1 MDEVLIVAAEASS
14 CAYAEK
20 LLNHWQKNNRQVK
33 AFGVGSQAMEKM
45 GFERLGRSEEM
56 GIVGLVEVIK
66 HYPFLKG
73 VFNSL
78 VEQAKLRKPKFAIV
92 MDYPDFNLRLA
103 KELKKIGIPVVYY
116 ISPQVW
122 VWRQGRVK
130 QIKEYCDAVLC
141 LFPFEKDFYDRHGVA
156 AEFVGHPLLDDLQGD
171 LYDEKRI
178 QAERGRMGFSPQD
191 KILAIMPG
199 SRFSELK
206 LNFPTQLLTAKI
218 LVKKYPKLKLLI
230 CVAPTFSK
238 EDLHPYLEDFSEDY
252 VLMKDDPNRM
262 ISLCHFAL
270 VTSGTA
276 TLMVGLLHKPMV
288 VMYKFKALTA
298 FLARRLIT
306 AIDYFCLVNLIMNK
320 ELVPERFQEQ
330 ATPEH
335 LAELI
340 EKMLIDEEYYSALK
354 SELMQIEHKLG
365 DRGATI
371 RVAKYL
377 ERYFH
382 NATNQ

>member
-20 LLNHWQKNNRQVK
+20 LLLHWQKNHRRVK
-33 AFGVGSQAMEKM
+33 AFGVGSLAMEKM

-78 VEQAKLRKPKFAIV
+78 VEQAKLRKPKLAIV

-103 KELKKIGIPVVYY
+103 KELKKIGIPVIYY

-130 QIKEYCDAVLC
+130 QIKEYCDSVLC
-141 LFPFEKDFYDRHGVA
+141 LFPFEKEFYDQHQVP
-156 AEFVGHPLLDDLQGD
+156 AEFVGHPLLDDLQAE

-178 QAERGRMGFSPQD
+178 QAERGRLGFAPQD
-191 KILAIMPG
+191 KILALMPG

-206 LNFPTQLLTAKI
+206 LNFPTQLATAKI
-218 LVKKYPKLKLLI
+218 LLKKYPQMKLLI
-230 CVAPTFSK
+230 CVAPTFVK
-238 EDLHPYLEDFSEDY
+238 EDLHSYLEDFSQPF
-252 VLMKDDPNRM
+252 VLMKDEPNRM
-262 ISLCHFAL
+262 ISLCHYAL

-288 VMYKFKALTA
+288 VMYKFKAITA

-320 ELVPERFQEQ
+320 ELVPERFQEK
-330 ATPEH
+330 ANPEH

-340 EKMLIDEEYYSALK
+340 ERMYLDQQYYQDLK
-354 SELMQIEHKLG
+354 NELKTIEHKLG

-371 RVAKYL
+371 RVAQFL
-377 ERYFH
+377 ERYFQ
-382 NATNQ
+382 NANNH